1 MSKKI
6 AAALL
11 FGLFAG
17 LLNGCVKGD
26 AVSKAETSTPA
37 NVISSKKVLI
47 VLSSESV
54 LTLKNGGTYP
64 TGYFL
69 RELSVPAKQLVDAGF
84 NLVFADPKGNT
95 PTMDKRSDNVTA
107 FSGDAALYQEIRQFY
122 DLTLV
127 PQLQS
132 PLSLQEVIAGGLD
145 QYAAI
150 FIPGGHAPMIDL
162 MASSELGQILRH
174 FHDASKPT
182 ALLCHGT
189 VALVAAVTNP
199 QAYQQAI
206 IAGDLP
212 AAEAQVGSWPYAGYH
227 MTAFST
233 AEEQLAAPSIGGK
246 VQFNIETAL
255 QEAGLIVEVTTPRKS
270 EVVHDRE
277 LLTGQNPYSDEELG
291 RDLVQ
296 VLTGSN

>member
-1 MSKKI
+1 
-6 AAALL
+6 
-11 FGLFAG
+11 
-17 LLNGCVKGD
+17 
-26 AVSKAETSTPA
+26 
-37 NVISSKKVLI
+37 
-47 VLSSESV
+47 
-54 LTLKNGGTYP
+54 
-64 TGYFL
+64 
-69 RELSVPAKQLVDAGF
+69 
-84 NLVFADPKGNT
+84 
-95 PTMDKRSDNVTA
+95 MDKRSDNVTA

-122 DLTLV
+122 DSTLV
-127 PQLQS
+127 PQLQN

-182 ALLCHGT
+182 ALLCHGA

-233 AEEQLAAPSIGGK
+233 AEEQLAAPSIGGE

-255 QEAGLIVEVTTPRKS
+255 QEAGLIVEVTTPWKS

-277 LLTGQNPYSDEELG
+277 LLTGQNPYSDKELG
-291 RDLVQ
+291 QDLVQ
-296 VLTGSN
+296 VLKGSN